1 MTLVGGQF
9 AGPGEVGF
17 TVFADEV
24 GVGPP
29 ALLEE
34 ALADDAGVGVPD
46 PAPPV
51 VPPSQF
57 AAVVFLFD
65 RAGRLGFTPGA
76 GALFSWAGDAL
87 AGSDLAGGL
96 G

>member
-9 AGPGEVGF
+9 AGPGEVGL
-17 TVFADEV
+17 TVFADAV

-34 ALADDAGVGVPD
+34 AFADDAGVGVPEA
-46 PAPPV
+46 APPV
-51 VPPSQF
+51 VAASQF
-57 AAVVFLFD
+57 AAVVFFFD
-65 RAGRLGFTPGA
+65 RAGRLGFIPGA
-76 GALFSWAGDAL
+76 GAFFSWAGDAL